1 MRVETYGGASWIT
14 EFAIMTGVST
24 RSFGGMRQF
33 VQSLMAGK
41 VHDTLPETLTRCG
54 YRNVVFY
61 PLERNFVSYDRFYSS
76 IGLKEVFDSND
87 QGAPSDNERDRFY
100 FANALD
106 EIARHL
112 RQSRQPLFTYIL
124 TMATH
129 SPYDFVYMPEV
140 DVPGGGPGTD
150 PEMSEYLRRLAMA
163 RIDYDEL
170 RREIARRF
178 PDERFLIVHYG
189 DHHPIASRT
198 LLDVSNKLDAEDV
211 SLPFD
216 SLGFVTYYAVEGIN
230 YSPPPLPEVEMLD
243 VPYLPVVILDAAGLP
258 LSDSFRERK
267 RLLTACNGRYF
278 TCEQRGAILAF
289 HRRLID
295 SGLVDSR

>member
-1 MRVETYGGASWIT
+1 
-14 EFAIMTGVST
+14 
-24 RSFGGMRQF
+24 
-33 VQSLMAGK
+33 
-41 VHDTLPETLTRCG
+41 
-54 YRNVVFY
+54 
-61 PLERNFVSYDRFYSS
+61 
-76 IGLKEVFDSND
+76 VFDSND

-112 RQSRQPLFTYIL
+112 RKSRQPLFTYIL

-170 RREIARRF
+170 RRELARRF
-178 PDERFLIVHYG
+178 PDEKFLIVHYG

-198 LLDVSNKLDAEDV
+198 LLDVSDKLDAEDV

-230 YSPPPLPEVEMLD
+230 YQPPPLPEVETLD

-258 LSDSFRERK
+258 LSDSFRERQ
-267 RLLTACNGRYF
+267 RLLTACHGRYF
-278 TCEQRGAILAF
+278 TCEQHDAILAF

>member
-1 MRVETYGGASWIT
+1 VETYGGASWIS

-24 RSFGGMRQF
+24 RAFGSMRQF

-41 VHDTLPETLTRCG
+41 LHDTLPETLTRCG

-61 PLERNFVSYDRFYSS
+61 PLARNFVSYDRFYSS
-76 IGLKEVFDSND
+76 VGLKEVFDSKD
-87 QGAPSDNERDRFY
+87 QGAPTDNERDQFY

-106 EIARHL
+106 EMTRHL
-112 RQSRQPLFTYIL
+112 RRSRQPLFTYIL

-170 RREIARRF
+170 RRELARRF

-198 LLDVSNKLDAEDV
+198 LLDVSNQLDAEDV

-230 YSPPPLPEVEMLD
+230 YSPPPLPEVEVLD
-243 VPYLPVVILDAAGLP
+243 VPYLPVIILDAAGLP
-258 LSDSFRERK
+258 LSDSFRERQ
-267 RLLTACNGRYF
+267 RLLTACKGRYF